1 MNNQEL
7 ITIQLIDKKIQVG
20 EAIIKVWEEYTDEP
34 MEYFT
39 HEKFLRSL
47 SIMHTLKNK
56 KYENNFIS
64 TNRQ

>member
-7 ITIQLIDKKIQVG
+7 TTIQLIDKKIQVG
-20 EAIIKVWEEYTDEP
+20 EAIIKMWEEYTDEP

-39 HEKFLRSL
+39 HEKFIRSL
-47 SIMHTLKNK
+47 SIMHTLKSK

-64 TNRQ
+64 TYGQ